1 MATNPTMIDE
11 KKKKKKKKKFK
22 VRQTPEF
29 AVWLGGVT
37 DIVGKAA
44 ILARLDRASDGNF
57 GDCEP
62 VGEGMSEMRV
72 FVGPGYRIYFVRSG
86 QTEYLMLN
94 GSDKTDQRRGIKTA
108 KKILNALGGK

>member
-1 MATNPTMIDE
+1 MIDE
-11 KKKKKKKKKFK
+11 KKKKKFK
-22 VRQTPEF
+22 IRQTPEF

-44 ILARLDRASDGNF
+44 ILARLDRAGDGNF
-57 GDCEP
+57 GDCES
-62 VGEGMSEMRV
+62 VGEGLSEMRV